1 MKIVDTRGLVCP
13 APLIKTRQ
21 GLMEAAADEPVQ
33 IIIDN
38 PTSLSNVKRYLTD
51 NKLHFLVVEERG
63 ATMVTV
69 TGKDEAEAKIAD
81 ENKVEAEAKI
91 KAENKVEGEAGI
103 KGKVEAENMVVGKPR
118 IKGTELKGNP
128 EDYCSISAASP
139 QGNRNTVIA
148 ITSDRMGSGD
158 DELGAM
164 LMISFFRTL
173 VLLEP
178 APAAVV
184 FYNSGVKMAL
194 DDSPVL
200 DRIKELAE
208 RGTGI
213 YLCTTCINHF
223 GIKDRLPEG
232 SFSDMYQ
239 ILSLLK
245 DADHI
250 IRP

>member
-21 GLMEAAADEPVQ
+21 GLTEAGADEPVQ
-33 IIIDN
+33 VIIDN

-51 NKLHFLVVEERG
+51 NKLLFLVSEEG
-63 ATMVTV
+63 GVNTVTV
-69 TGKDEAEAKIAD
+69 TGRAKDETEIKAEAEVKD
-81 ENKVEAEAKI
+81 KDKDKDKDKAEA
-91 KAENKVEGEAGI
+91 KAENKY
-103 KGKVEAENMVVGKPR
+103 
-118 IKGTELKGNP
+118 ELKGNP
-128 EDYCSISAASP
+128 EDWCSISETAH
-139 QGNRNTVIA
+139 QGKRNTVIA
-148 ITSDRMGSGD
+148 ITSDMMGSGD
-158 DELGAM
+158 DELGTK

-178 APAAVV
+178 PPASVV

-200 DRIKELAE
+200 DQIAELKDK
-208 RGTGI
+208 GTGI

-223 GIKDRLPEG
+223 GIKERLPVG

-239 ILSLLK
+239 ILNLLK

>member
-21 GLMEAAADEPVQ
+21 GLTEAGTDEPVQ

-51 NKLHFLVVEERG
+51 NKLLYSVAEEG
-63 ATMVTV
+63 GVNTVTV
-69 TGKDEAEAKIAD
+69 TGRDEA
-81 ENKVEAEAKI
+81 
-91 KAENKVEGEAGI
+91 
-103 KGKVEAENMVVGKPR
+103 KVEAENEVKDKDKAEAEVKNEKEVKAGGR
-118 IKGTELKGNP
+118 YELKGNP
-128 EDYCSISAASP
+128 EDWCSLSERQP
-139 QGNRNTVIA
+139 QGKRNTVIA
-148 ITSDRMGSGD
+148 ITSDLMGSGD
-158 DELGAM
+158 DELGRK
-164 LMISFFRTL
+164 LLISFFRTL
-173 VLLEP
+173 VLVEP
-178 APAAVV
+178 PPASVV

-200 DRIKELAE
+200 DHITELKEK
-208 RGTGI
+208 GTGI

-223 GIKDRLPEG
+223 GIKDRLPIG

-239 ILSLLK
+239 ILNLLK

>member
-1 MKIVDTRGLVCP
+1 MKRIDTRGLTCP

-21 GLMEAAADEPVQ
+21 GLNEAAPDEPVE
-33 IIIDN
+33 ILIDN
-38 PTSLSNVKRYLTD
+38 PTSLSNVKRYLSD
-51 NKLHFLVVEERG
+51 NRLAFTVSEEG
-63 ATMVTV
+63 TIATVTV
-69 TGKDEAEAKIAD
+69 TRGAQGDVSANEKEYCTAEKTNVNPDKSRTVEAITQDKSRTAEAVTPDSRKT
-81 ENKVEAEAKI
+81 
-91 KAENKVEGEAGI
+91 
-103 KGKVEAENMVVGKPR
+103 VV
-118 IKGTELKGNP
+118 
-128 EDYCSISAASP
+128 
-139 QGNRNTVIA
+139 A

-158 DELGAM
+158 DELGAK

-178 APAAVV
+178 APSAVV
-184 FYNSGVKMAL
+184 FYNAGVKMAL

-200 DRIKELAE
+200 EHIRELAE
-208 RGTGI
+208 RGVHI

-223 GIKDRLPEG
+223 GIKERLPVG

-239 ILSLLK
+239 IMNVLK